1 MGEQGS
7 ASHLPLPNSDK
18 APGIDLV
25 LRSKANNLADFL
37 LDAHDAKETWTDT
50 ANRLNELLAD
60 FEGLSASREAVRRWT
75 QHYLDAAAAEGA
87 AA

>member
-1 MGEQGS
+1 MEDQGS

-25 LRSKANNLADFL
+25 LRSKATNLADFL
-37 LDAHDAKETWTDT
+37 LDAHDAESTWTDT
-50 ANRLNELLAD
+50 ANRLNDLLAD

-75 QHYLDAAAAEGA
+75 DHYQRAEAERAAA
-87 AA
+87 